1 MADLKVKIFR
11 FDPDSDAQPRYDVY
25 QVPYREG
32 MTILDVLFYIL
43 ENLDGSLAFRYACRE
58 AICGNCAMYVNGL
71 QRLACKTQ
79 VKDLHSAEL
88 TIEPLPS
95 LPVIKDLVVDMEA
108 FFGKYVSIKPYL
120 IPAQEPPEKEYYQSE
135 ADRHVIN
142 EVVDCI
148 LCGACYSSCPS
159 VWTDEK
165 YLGPAALAKAFRF
178 YADSRDG
185 AQQERLDLVA
195 HEHGLW
201 RCHTVFNCVEVCP
214 KGINITSAI
223 QFLKKK
229 AVGRALGFGG
239 SRRAAT

>member
-1 MADLKVKIFR
+1 MADLDVKVFR
-11 FDPDSDAQPRYDVY
+11 FDPDTDDKPRYDTY
-25 QVPYREG
+25 QVTYREG

-79 VKDLHSAEL
+79 VKDLKTTEL
-88 TIEPLPS
+88 FIEPLPS
-95 LPVIKDLVVDMEA
+95 LPVIKDLVVDLDS

-120 IPAQEPPEKEYYQSE
+120 IPAESPPEKEYYQSQS
-135 ADRHVIN
+135 DRHVLN
-142 EVVDCI
+142 EAVDCI
-148 LCGACYSSCPS
+148 LCGACYSSCPA
-159 VWTDEK
+159 VWTDED
-165 YLGPAALAKAFRF
+165 YLGPAALIKAFRF

-185 AQQERLDLVA
+185 AQKERLDLVA

-214 KGINITSAI
+214 KGIDNTSAI
-223 QFLKKK
+223 QYLKKQ
-229 AVGRALGFGG
+229 AVGRALGMGVG
-239 SRRAAT
+239 KRAAT